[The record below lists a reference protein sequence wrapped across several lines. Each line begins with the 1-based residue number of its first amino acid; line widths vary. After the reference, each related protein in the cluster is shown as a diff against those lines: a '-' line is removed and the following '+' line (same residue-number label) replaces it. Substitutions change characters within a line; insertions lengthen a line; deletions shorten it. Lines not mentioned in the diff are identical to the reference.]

1 MTELVRR
8 MLSGDRQALA
18 KLFSLVEGD
27 VGHLPDLMEALR
39 PHSGRAYRVGVTG
52 PPGAGKS
59 TLIDGLV
66 QQFRGEGSSVGVLA
80 VDPTS
85 PFTGGAV
92 LGDRVRMQ
100 AHSLDPGV
108 FIRSLATRGAQ
119 GGLSRVIRAA
129 VALLD
134 ANGRDVV
141 MVESVGVGQTEL
153 DIAAVADTVVVTVVP
168 EAGDAVQVMKAGLME
183 IGDVFVV
190 NKADRGGA
198 NRLAAAIRAETRGD
212 GSKDRWTPPVL
223 LTQAHKGEGI
233 ERLHQALAHHRAQSQ
248 SGSQR
253 EGRRSQ
259 QRRLEFIRAIR
270 ESVEARVE
278 ELALESD
285 ELGAII
291 RRVESGD
298 TDPYSAAAEVLGSGD
313 LLGRLAETPRELS
326 P

>member
-1 MTELVRR
+1 

-18 KLFSLVEGD
+18 RLFSLVEGD
-27 VGHLPDLMEALR
+27 LGHLPDLMEALL
-39 PHSGRAYRVGVTG
+39 PHSGRAYSIGVTG

-66 QQFRGEGSSVGVLA
+66 QLLRGEGSTVGVLA

-85 PFTGGAV
+85 PFSGGAV
-92 LGDRVRMQ
+92 LADRVRMQ

-134 ANGRDVV
+134 ASGRDVV

-153 DIAAVADTVVVTVVP
+153 DIAAVADTVVVTLVP
-168 EAGDAVQVMKAGLME
+168 EAGDSVQVMKAGLME
-183 IGDVFVV
+183 IADVFVV
-190 NKADRGGA
+190 NKADRRGA
-198 NRLAAAIRAETRGD
+198 NRLAAAIRAEARGD
-212 GSKDRWTPPVL
+212 GLKDAWTPPVL

-233 ERLHQALAHHRAQSQ
+233 ERLHEALAHHRAQSR

-253 EGRRSQ
+253 ERRRSQ
-259 QRRLEFIRAIR
+259 QRRLEFMRAIR
-270 ESVEARVE
+270 ESIDARLE

-298 TDPYSAAAEVLGSGD
+298 TDPYSAAAEVLRSDGIVA
-313 LLGRLAETPRELS
+313 RLAKMPRKLS
-326 P
+326 